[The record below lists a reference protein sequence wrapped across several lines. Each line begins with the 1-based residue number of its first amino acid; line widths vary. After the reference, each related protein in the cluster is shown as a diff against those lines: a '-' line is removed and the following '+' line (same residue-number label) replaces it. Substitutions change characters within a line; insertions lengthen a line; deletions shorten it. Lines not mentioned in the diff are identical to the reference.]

1 MENKVFDIVLLMALP
16 ASGKS
21 EVRNFMAN
29 ISPER
34 LASEFHIGE
43 NLQLDDFPYVHMM
56 RRIGVTGVLSAA
68 FSMKT
73 ITIFSTAMSASR
85 TLPQSCSSSG
95 LTGQGSRRASHPV
108 SVC

>member
-1 MENKVFDIVLLMALP
+1 MADGAALSLPSVKRKEPFMENKVFDIVLLMALP

-43 NLQLDDFPYVHMM
+43 NLQRMTSPTY
-56 RRIGVTGVLSAA
+56 T
-68 FSMKT
+68 
-73 ITIFSTAMSASR
+73 
-85 TLPQSCSSSG
+85 
-95 LTGQGSRRASHPV
+95 
-108 SVC
+108 